1 MIKILVVDDQEM
13 VRNGLANLLRYQ
25 DDLQVVGEAA
35 HGGEAIAMAKDFEPN
50 VVLMDIRMPVCNG
63 IEATS
68 KILALGLGIR
78 VLILTTFDDDEL
90 VIQALSAGAS
100 GYLLKDTPSEQIAS
114 AVRAVHDGNTLLGP
128 TVAGKV
134 TGFLSQ
140 TKLPSPKSDLKK
152 FLTNREVE
160 VLILIGQG
168 KNNKEIASA
177 LNITEGT
184 VKNHVSHIFAQIGAR
199 DRIQA
204 AMIAR
209 SEFGDVAGP

>member
-1 MIKILVVDDQEM
+1 MVIKILVADDQEM
-13 VRNGLANLLRYQ
+13 VRHGIANLLRFQ
-25 DDLQVVGEAA
+25 SDLQIVGEAA
-35 HGGEAIAMAKDFEPN
+35 HGEEAVAMARDFAPD

-68 KILALGLGIR
+68 KILALGRGIK

-90 VIQALSAGAS
+90 VIQALSSGAS

-114 AVRAVHDGNTLLGP
+114 AVRAVHDGSLLLCP
-128 TVAGKV
+128 TVATKV

-140 TKLPSPKSDLKK
+140 AKLPSGRVNLKK
-152 FLTNREVE
+152 LLTNREVE
-160 VLILIGQG
+160 VLTLIGQG
-168 KNNKEIASA
+168 KNNKEIANA
-177 LNITEGT
+177 LVITEGT

-204 AMIAR
+204 AMIAQ
-209 SEFGDVAGP
+209 EELL